1 MAHWGDELNEEEIE
15 RLSEEGIKWS
25 GIFLAIIYFNKL
37 NQEVMWRTES
47 KLALVAIAPIVLGG
61 IYMSNKSNNRKADAI
76 AVLMENGEVDSYNN
90 VLFYTANDEQMDQ
103 RTLSALSHLSR
114 GYDMVQVY
122 NKMSDYNDKELWSAN
137 KPSWDTVYQT
147 PKEKYISMLITENA
161 AEVSRKI
168 RKDGWASA
176 QSPFKRAASCRLI
189 MCSCNCALNL

>member
-1 MAHWGDELNEEEIE
+1 MNSMK
-15 RLSEEGIKWS
+15 RLSVYLEEGINQMV
-25 GIFLAIIYFNKL
+25 GDIRPLFINKL

-47 KLALVAIAPIVLGG
+47 KLALVAIALIVLGG

-103 RTLSALSHLSR
+103 RTLSALSYLSR

-147 PKEKYISMLITENA
+147 PKEYISMLITENA
-161 AEVSRKI
+161 AGGIKE
-168 RKDGWASA
+168 D
-176 QSPFKRAASCRLI
+176 
-189 MCSCNCALNL
+189 